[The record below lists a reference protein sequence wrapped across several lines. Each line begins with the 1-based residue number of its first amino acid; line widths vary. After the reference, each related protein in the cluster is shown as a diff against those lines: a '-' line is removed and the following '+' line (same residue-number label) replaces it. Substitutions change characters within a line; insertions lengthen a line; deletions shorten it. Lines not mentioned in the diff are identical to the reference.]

1 MDKLV
6 IDENYDVNELQ
17 ASTLK
22 WKEIWNKREIKYGD
36 DKLLSLIRLDGFDHS
51 EGGQQP
57 SLWFMRG
64 LSVLSCRVE
73 KERDGKRAK

>member
-36 DKLLSLIRLDGFDHS
+36 DKLLSLNRLDGFDDS
-51 EGGQQP
+51 E
-57 SLWFMRG
+57 SNT
-64 LSVLSCRVE
+64 
-73 KERDGKRAK
+73 